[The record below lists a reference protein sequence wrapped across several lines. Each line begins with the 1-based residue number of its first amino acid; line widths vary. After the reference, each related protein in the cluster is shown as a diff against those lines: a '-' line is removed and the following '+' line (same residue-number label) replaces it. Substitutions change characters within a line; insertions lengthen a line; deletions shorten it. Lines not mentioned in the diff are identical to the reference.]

1 MILYYVSQEAPY
13 MMLKER
19 QTFLAGND
27 RFEGYLADI
36 LLRLSL
42 TVGFDYEIRLVRDG
56 QYGMLGPM
64 GYWDGMIGEVH
75 REEADLAAG
84 PLTITPRRLE
94 VVDFTEPFLTLRST
108 ALVKKP

>member
-1 MILYYVSQEAPY
+1 

-19 QTFLAGND
+19 QPFLAGND

-75 REEADLAAG
+75 RGVSHTTCLLLIRIVAY
-84 PLTITPRRLE
+84 
-94 VVDFTEPFLTLRST
+94 S
-108 ALVKKP
+108 LVAMIDKD